1 VGATVQKSPGL
12 QRQMKSDTFSP
23 ALMASVFEK
32 PAHVGVFGPAAKGSG
47 YIVAL
52 TTGVLHIPPPT
63 GNPQFEVSVE
73 RAGAEMGSDITLSL
87 AEAAKK
93 KQGVTI
99 HQDRVNQ
106 VTGEGS

>member
-1 VGATVQKSPGL
+1 
-12 QRQMKSDTFSP
+12 
-23 ALMASVFEK
+23 
-32 PAHVGVFGPAAKGSG
+32 
-47 YIVAL
+47 
-52 TTGVLHIPPPT
+52 
-63 GNPQFEVSVE
+63 
-73 RAGAEMGSDITLSL
+73 MGSDITLLL